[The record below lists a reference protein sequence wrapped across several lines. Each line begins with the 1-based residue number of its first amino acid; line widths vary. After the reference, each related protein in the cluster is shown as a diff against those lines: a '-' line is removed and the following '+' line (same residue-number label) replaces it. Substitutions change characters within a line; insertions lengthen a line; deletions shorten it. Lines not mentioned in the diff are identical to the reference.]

1 MKDEKWSSVVVL
13 IVVVA
18 AIVIMFSVTN
28 DQAIQNHLVGYLDV
42 IVPFVVGAGSGGAVG
57 FWRGFAKGKGILT

>member
-1 MKDEKWSSVVVL
+1 MKDWSWISVVVF

-42 IVPFVVGAGSGGAVG
+42 IVPFVAGAGSGGAAGFAVG
-57 FWRGFAKGKGILT
+57 YAKGKG